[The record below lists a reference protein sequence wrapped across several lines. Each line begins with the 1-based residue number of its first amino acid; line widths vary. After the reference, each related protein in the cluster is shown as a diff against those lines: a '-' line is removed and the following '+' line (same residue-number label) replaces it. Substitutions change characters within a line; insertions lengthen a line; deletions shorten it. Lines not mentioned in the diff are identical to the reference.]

1 VWEDDEPAQPGGGRV
16 SYADQV
22 SQGLVRGP
30 SFVPAQLPSRQPPAE
45 MSSMAGAV
53 PLAALTQSPGVH
65 QVELRASYED
75 RAAGFVRSTLPLW
88 WAVTGAAAALVLVVW
103 VVGPL
108 SGKWAFLLGW
118 WVTSELLVIA
128 VTSVGVWAAMWVK
141 WHRDGPDAIAS
152 RSADARLRMA
162 ERWFKKELERT
173 YGGDK

>member
-1 VWEDDEPAQPGGGRV
+1 
-16 SYADQV
+16 
-22 SQGLVRGP
+22 
-30 SFVPAQLPSRQPPAE
+30 
-45 MSSMAGAV
+45 
-53 PLAALTQSPGVH
+53 
-65 QVELRASYED
+65 
-75 RAAGFVRSTLPLW
+75 
-88 WAVTGAAAALVLVVW
+88 VLVVW

-162 ERWFKKELERT
+162 ERWFEKELERT